1 MGFRAAAG
9 SVRARIV
16 LLLVGFS
23 LVSYVDRMNI
33 SVAAPFLARD
43 LGLSHVQLGQGFSIF
58 LIGYASLQIPVG
70 MLADRLGPAR
80 VLGWLG
86 WAWAA
91 LTLLTGV
98 LPGAWLGGPT
108 AAFVLLL
115 VLRFALGLTVAGVY
129 PLCA

>member
-16 LLLVGFS
+16 ALLVGFS
-23 LVSYVDRMNI
+23 LVSYIDRMNI

-43 LGLSHVQLGQGFSIF
+43 LQLSQIQLGQIFSIF

-86 WAWAA
+86 WAWAGPA
-91 LTLLTGV
+91 FC
-98 LPGAWLGGPT
+98 PGG
-108 AAFVLLL
+108 
-115 VLRFALGLTVAGVY
+115 
-129 PLCA
+129 